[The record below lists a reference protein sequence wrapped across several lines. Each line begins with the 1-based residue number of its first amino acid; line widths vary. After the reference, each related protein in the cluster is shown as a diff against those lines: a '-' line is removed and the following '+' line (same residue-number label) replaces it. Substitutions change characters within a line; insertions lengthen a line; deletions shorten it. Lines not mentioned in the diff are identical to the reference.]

1 MKESSYMKKLKQAIA
16 HDEEISIDSITDEYV
31 LQRKQRMGAEFH
43 PINFHP
49 MKSNILDYVGRDD
62 LFTRDERQVTISQ
75 NMALEFIVKID
86 DYEVFRSVYNL
97 AVATYLN
104 RLEVGLFG

>member
-1 MKESSYMKKLKQAIA
+1 MKQTSFMKKLKQAIA
-16 HDEEISIDSITDEYV
+16 HDEEISIDSITDEYA
-31 LQRKQRMGAEFH
+31 LQRKQDFGIEFH

-49 MKSNILDYVGRDD
+49 MKNNMLDYVGRDD
-62 LFTRDERQVTISQ
+62 LYTRDERQVTISQ

-86 DYEVFRSVYNL
+86 DFEVFRSVYNL
-97 AVATYLN
+97 AVSYYLN